1 MQIVMSSR
9 AEEASRREADWLEGG
24 VPSRNKFAAIQFSQ
38 ITNYS
43 AGNETQFWIEYYV
56 EDMVL

>member
-9 AEEASRREADWLEGG
+9 AEEASRREADWLEGE
-24 VPSRNKFAAIQFSQ
+24 VPSRNKFAIIQSSQ

-56 EDMVL
+56 EDTVL